1 MSNDKLIEHV
11 QCTEISYFWDLQIL
25 IRKETIL
32 EEFKL
37 WKMKNSIK
45 SKERPHMYAFKLI
58 NGKIKIILKVSKGV
72 F

>member
-1 MSNDKLIEHV
+1 MCNAQKFL
-11 QCTEISYFWDLQIL
+11 TF
-25 IRKETIL
+25 ETYKFLSGKRRIP

-58 NGKIKIILKVSKGV
+58 NSKIEIVLKVSKGV